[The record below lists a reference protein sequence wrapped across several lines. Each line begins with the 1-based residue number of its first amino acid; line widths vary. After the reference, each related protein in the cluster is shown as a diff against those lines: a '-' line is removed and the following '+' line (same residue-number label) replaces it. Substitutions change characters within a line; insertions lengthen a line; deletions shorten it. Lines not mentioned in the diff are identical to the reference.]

1 VPDRLDRRF
10 TLPALAATL
19 SIAATVL
26 GCQPLAPAAP
36 PPGSDGGTP
45 CVSSG
50 AVAANEVV
58 VAAGVCNPWCIQ
70 VAAGTP
76 VYFYNNDPALYLF
89 VADPPLSYDVQV
101 PGYAGA
107 VTLPLAAGSW
117 TFTAVQ
123 APSATVTVR
132 VQ

>member
-10 TLPALAATL
+10 PLPALAAAL
-19 SIAATVL
+19 SLAAAVL
-26 GCQPLAPAAP
+26 GCQPHDPAATP
-36 PPGSDGGTP
+36 PPSDGGTP

-58 VAAGVCNPWCIQ
+58 IAAGVCNPWCIR
-70 VAAGTP
+70 VTAGTS

-89 VADPPLSYDVQV
+89 VADPALSYDVQV

-107 VTLPLAAGSW
+107 VTLPLAAGTW

-123 APSATVTVR
+123 APSATVTIFA
-132 VQ
+132 Q